1 MLSGILKARKF
12 DFDFIFGQF
21 IFGLGIFGVFIF
33 STFRSFP
40 PLEIKSYPHPRANT
54 YTTEDR
60 KQLYWLQNA
69 IVGKLPKR
77 EWIKTEKKHL
87 NNPGNKQKG
96 PDKHNYRNISNWGGW
111 QLFSLSVFESS
122 LSYLQLCLCLETYFY
137 AISCKLVLV
146 ILPYCKVL
154 YWIITN
160 NNNIISKLKKKDG
173 LFPLKPLCH
182 VYSAPVSTMNEL
194 ECSLLTIT
202 NI

>member
-21 IFGLGIFGVFIF
+21 NFGLGIFGVFIF

-40 PLEIKSYPHPRANT
+40 PLEIKSYPSPPPHPGANT

-77 EWIKTEKKHL
+77 EWIKTEKKLL

-96 PDKHNYRNISNWGGW
+96 PDKHNYRNVSNWGDW
-111 QLFSLSVFESS
+111 KLFSLSVFESS

-146 ILPYCKVL
+146 ILCYCKVL

-160 NNNIISKLKKKDG
+160 NNNIISKFKKKMDFF
-173 LFPLKPLCH
+173 LSNLYAMYTVH
-182 VYSAPVSTMNEL
+182 Q
-194 ECSLLTIT
+194 
-202 NI
+202 

>member
-1 MLSGILKARKF
+1 MLSGILRARKF

-21 IFGLGIFGVFIF
+21 NFGLGIFGVFIF

-40 PLEIKSYPHPRANT
+40 PLEITGKSYPPPAPHPGANT

-77 EWIKTEKKHL
+77 EWIKTEKKLL

-96 PDKHNYRNISNWGGW
+96 PDKHNYRNVSNWGDW
-111 QLFSLSVFESS
+111 KLFSLSVFESS

-146 ILPYCKVL
+146 ILRYCKVL

-160 NNNIISKLKKKDG
+160 NNNIISKLKKKMDFF
-173 LFPLKPLCH
+173 LSNLYAMYTVH
-182 VYSAPVSTMNEL
+182 Q
-194 ECSLLTIT
+194 
-202 NI
+202 